1 MLEIIISRN
10 YQITLTY
17 VSIVDSY
24 VVEPLRIHFSRN
36 DFFFVHNRS
45 IVHMSSVYEISVRTN
60 RLASIELECLVKQ
73 MKVEHFRY
81 VATRI
86 GYTYGMEG

>member
-24 VVEPLRIHFSRN
+24 VVKPLRINFSQN
-36 DFFFVHNRS
+36 DFFWYT
-45 IVHMSSVYEISVRTN
+45 IEALYMSSVYEISVRTN
-60 RLASIELECLVKQ
+60 RLASIELECFVKQ

-81 VATRI
+81 GATRI